1 MGGMEITVTL
11 LIVAAVLGVVF
22 KVFTRDETAAA
33 SPRSRLERDDDAV
46 PPDPSD
52 FDDDA
57 DDADEDDHAAAMTSD
72 GWSFVPMGYGV
83 RLVEHARTAGA
94 AEDRGGLKGMFGGE
108 GGEAQAHGAR
118 FDRLDTGDLIG
129 ARVVRGAPDH
139 DPWRLEALGRDR
151 DYRAWRF
158 ETEEAA
164 RAALA
169 LVEARVVRPALDA
182 DDEPVVIGPADF
194 DAAYAE
200 HEEIERELATLADE
214 EPEEERPR

>member
-1 MGGMEITVTL
+1 MSGMEITVTL

-22 KVFTRDETAAA
+22 KVFSRDETAEA

-57 DDADEDDHAAAMTSD
+57 VGDDEHAAAMTSD
-72 GWSFVPMGYGV
+72 GWSFVPMGHGV
-83 RLVEHARTAGA
+83 RLVEHARVAGD

-108 GGEAQAHGAR
+108 GGEAPTHGPR
-118 FDRLDTGDLIG
+118 FDRLDTGDLIA

-139 DPWRLEALGRDR
+139 DPWRLEGLGRDR

-164 RAALA
+164 RAAFA

-182 DDEPVVIGPADF
+182 DDEPMAIGPADF
-194 DAAYAE
+194 DAAYRE

-214 EPEEERPR
+214 EPEGERPR